1 MKLVEILVLVT
12 GIRERPHYGGDTWS
26 LIGGIWIMI
35 IIAGVALTLL
45 HAVWILLMPY
55 VRITPSSITVFRV
68 ARRRRTNTWN
78 AVKEI
83 RRVGNKRIELYFYG
97 GDKIAL
103 DLNNLSGRD
112 RVLLKSEIERLSRVP
127 MTDAPPRSKFARC

>member
-1 MKLVEILVLVT
+1 
-12 GIRERPHYGGDTWS
+12 
-26 LIGGIWIMI
+26 MI